1 MLKELF
7 DDLMGLAF
15 LLVTLKQR
23 QSAKDFQELV
33 RFESSFH
40 VISIPFCLTSLTF
53 EGNARLPE
61 HFVSLGAAII

>member
-1 MLKELF
+1 
-7 DDLMGLAF
+7 MGLAF

-33 RFESSFH
+33 PLESSFH
-40 VISIPFCLTSLTF
+40 VIWHSIPFCLTSLTF

-61 HFVSLGAAII
+61 HFVGLGAAII